1 MQVGIGVCIG
11 ISMGKG
17 QDQMDLL
24 QMNLM
29 EAMQQRHAVRAYT
42 DQPVDDS
49 ICQSLQSS
57 IDDLNARSGLHMQ
70 MVCGVDDAFLGLPT
84 HYGRFT
90 GVHNAIALI
99 GKPGVDT
106 VGTVNDGA
114 ADAGAVD
121 RATIDVASQ
130 SPAVNGGSTRS
141 TQGWDKSN
149 AQDIAATDP
158 AEIALQEA
166 VGYYG
171 ELVVLHALQLGLAT
185 SWAVL
190 DNAHAVHNPWWQAQ
204 TDEQVIWFIAFGYP
218 ARVLT
223 RRRTKPIEELCQ
235 LPQGMSIEDAPQW
248 FLQGMHAAMVA
259 PTSLGQQPF
268 MFTLHAD
275 GTVSAQ
281 ATEGLF
287 AHVGLGCAVCHF
299 EIASGVTPTTA
310 LNV

>member
-1 MQVGIGVCIG
+1 
-11 ISMGKG
+11 MGKEH
-17 QDQMDLL
+17 DQMGLL
-24 QMNLM
+24 QMSLM

-49 ICQSLQSS
+49 VCQSLQSL
-57 IDDLNARSGLHMQ
+57 IDDLNAQSGLHMQ

-99 GKPGVDT
+99 GKPKVS
-106 VGTVNDGA
+106 
-114 ADAGAVD
+114 AVD
-121 RATIDVASQ
+121 ATSQ

-158 AEIALQEA
+158 AEIALQET

-171 ELVVLHALQLGLAT
+171 ERVVLHAVQLGLAT

-190 DNAHAVHNPWWQAQ
+190 DNAHAVSNPWWQAQ
-204 TDEQVIWFIAFGYP
+204 ADEQVIWFIAFGYP

-259 PTSLGQQPF
+259 PTSLSQQPF
-268 MFTLHAD
+268 KFILHVD
-275 GTVSAQ
+275 ETVSAQ

-299 EIASGVTPTTA
+299 EIASGVTPATA
-310 LNV
+310 LNA